1 MSSDVNDYL
10 KTLKE
15 CDGLGE
21 FAIGN
26 FDIIEEFEVKD
37 KLALMQQLQTTLSR
51 LTFLEKRMRAELVTN
66 YDCNLGKSKTHNEAV
81 MGFKIATKRP
91 QDDKVVQDEMTRIRS
106 ELGEERFE
114 DLFKATYSVVNKELK
129 EANHDEIAIVKT
141 GLITKDGSL
150 SLKVTKLGS

>member
-1 MSSDVNDYL
+1 MSSNINDYL

-15 CDGLGE
+15 CDGLAE

-37 KLALMQQLQTTLSR
+37 KLALMCEVQSVLGR
-51 LTFLEKRMRAELVTN
+51 LAFLEKRLRVEIVGD
-66 YDCNLGKSKTHNEAV
+66 YDCELGKSKTHKEAS

-91 QDDKVVQDEMTRIRS
+91 QSDSVLQDEMTRIEI
-106 ELGEERFE
+106 ELGPERFS
-114 DLFKATYSVVNKELK
+114 DLFTAKYSVVNAELK
-129 EANHDEIAIVKT
+129 EANHDEVAIVKT